1 MKIDNLYIIDWY
13 DNVITSIILSDNKKY
28 FLNCININ
36 FIDNQKTYYCVEL
49 DNNSFDKILKI
60 IKKSNLIKNDWN
72 TINLILNKINSLGSQ
87 EYIYRNSLLSAFF
100 PPTFSFDKGC
110 PKGSQGF
117 CHSPQTFRRPFSR
130 LASK

>member
-1 MKIDNLYIIDWY
+1 MKINNLYIIDWY

-72 TINLILNKINSLGSQ
+72 TINLILNKINSLDNIALLKTESLSVGTVIALQ
-87 EYIYRNSLLSAFF
+87 ETNNIINIKLPVDISNFYENL
-100 PPTFSFDKGC
+100 
-110 PKGSQGF
+110 
-117 CHSPQTFRRPFSR
+117 
-130 LASK
+130 

>member
-60 IKKSNLIKNDWN
+60 IKKSNLIKNDWK
-72 TINLILNKINSLGSQ
+72 TINLILNKINSLDNIALLKTESLSVGTVIALQ
-87 EYIYRNSLLSAFF
+87 ETNNIINIKLPVDISNFYENL
-100 PPTFSFDKGC
+100 
-110 PKGSQGF
+110 
-117 CHSPQTFRRPFSR
+117 
-130 LASK
+130 

>member
-1 MKIDNLYIIDWY
+1 MKIDNLYIIDQY

-72 TINLILNKINSLGSQ
+72 TINLILNKINSLDNIALLKTESLSVGTVIALQ
-87 EYIYRNSLLSAFF
+87 ETNNIINIKLPVDISNFYENL
-100 PPTFSFDKGC
+100 
-110 PKGSQGF
+110 
-117 CHSPQTFRRPFSR
+117 
-130 LASK
+130 

>member
-1 MKIDNLYIIDWY
+1 MKIDNLYIIDQY

-36 FIDNQKTYYCVEL
+36 FINNQKTYYCVEL

-72 TINLILNKINSLGSQ
+72 TINLILNKINSLDNIALLKTESLSVGTVIALQ
-87 EYIYRNSLLSAFF
+87 ETNNIINIKLPVDISNFYENL
-100 PPTFSFDKGC
+100 
-110 PKGSQGF
+110 
-117 CHSPQTFRRPFSR
+117 
-130 LASK
+130 

>member
-72 TINLILNKINSLGSQ
+72 TINLILNKINSLDNIALLKTESLSVGTVIALQ
-87 EYIYRNSLLSAFF
+87 ETNNIINIKLPVDIS
-100 PPTFSFDKGC
+100 SFYEN
-110 PKGSQGF
+110 
-117 CHSPQTFRRPFSR
+117 
-130 LASK
+130 L

>member
-72 TINLILNKINSLGSQ
+72 TINLILNKINSLDNIALLKTESLSVGTVIALQ
-87 EYIYRNSLLSAFF
+87 ETNNIINIKLPVDISNFYENL
-100 PPTFSFDKGC
+100 
-110 PKGSQGF
+110 
-117 CHSPQTFRRPFSR
+117 
-130 LASK
+130 

>member
-72 TINLILNKINSLGSQ
+72 TINLILNKINSLDNIALLKTESLSVGTVIALQ
-87 EYIYRNSLLSAFF
+87 ETNNLINIKLPVDIS
-100 PPTFSFDKGC
+100 SFYEN
-110 PKGSQGF
+110 
-117 CHSPQTFRRPFSR
+117 
-130 LASK
+130 L

>member
-28 FLNCININ
+28 FLFFININ

-72 TINLILNKINSLGSQ
+72 TINLILNKINSLDNIALLKTESLSVGTVIALQ
-87 EYIYRNSLLSAFF
+87 ETNNIINIKLPVDISNFYENL
-100 PPTFSFDKGC
+100 
-110 PKGSQGF
+110 
-117 CHSPQTFRRPFSR
+117 
-130 LASK
+130 

>member
-13 DNVITSIILSDNKKY
+13 DNVITSVILSDNKKY

-36 FIDNQKTYYCVEL
+36 FINNQKTYYCVEL

-72 TINLILNKINSLGSQ
+72 TINLILNKINSLDNIALLKTESLSVGTVIALQ
-87 EYIYRNSLLSAFF
+87 ETNNIINIKLPVDIS
-100 PPTFSFDKGC
+100 SFYEN
-110 PKGSQGF
+110 
-117 CHSPQTFRRPFSR
+117 
-130 LASK
+130 L

>member
-1 MKIDNLYIIDWY
+1 MHNRYNLYIIDWY

-36 FIDNQKTYYCVEL
+36 FINNQKTYYCVEL

-72 TINLILNKINSLGSQ
+72 TINLILNKINSLDNIALLKTESLSVGTVLALQ
-87 EYIYRNSLLSAFF
+87 ETNNLINIKLPVDIS
-100 PPTFSFDKGC
+100 SFYEN
-110 PKGSQGF
+110 
-117 CHSPQTFRRPFSR
+117 
-130 LASK
+130 L

>member
-13 DNVITSIILSDNKKY
+13 DNVITSVILSDNKKY

-72 TINLILNKINSLGSQ
+72 TINLILNKINSLDNIALLKTESLSVGTVIALQ
-87 EYIYRNSLLSAFF
+87 ETNNIINIKLPVDIS
-100 PPTFSFDKGC
+100 SFYEN
-110 PKGSQGF
+110 
-117 CHSPQTFRRPFSR
+117 
-130 LASK
+130 L

>member
-13 DNVITSIILSDNKKY
+13 DNVITSVILSDNKKY

-72 TINLILNKINSLGSQ
+72 TINLILNKINSLDNIALLKTESLSVGTVLALQ
-87 EYIYRNSLLSAFF
+87 ETNNLINIKLPVDIS
-100 PPTFSFDKGC
+100 SFYEN
-110 PKGSQGF
+110 
-117 CHSPQTFRRPFSR
+117 
-130 LASK
+130 L

>member
-1 MKIDNLYIIDWY
+1 MGFVKERLDNLYIIDWY

-72 TINLILNKINSLGSQ
+72 TINLILNKINSLDNIALLKTESLSVGTVIALQ
-87 EYIYRNSLLSAFF
+87 ETNNIINIKLPVDISNFYENL
-100 PPTFSFDKGC
+100 
-110 PKGSQGF
+110 
-117 CHSPQTFRRPFSR
+117 
-130 LASK
+130 

>member
-13 DNVITSIILSDNKKY
+13 DNVITSVILSDNKKY

-60 IKKSNLIKNDWN
+60 IKKSNLIKNDWK
-72 TINLILNKINSLGSQ
+72 TINLILNKINSLDNIALLKTESLSVGTVIALQ
-87 EYIYRNSLLSAFF
+87 ETNNIINIKLPVDISNFYENL
-100 PPTFSFDKGC
+100 
-110 PKGSQGF
+110 
-117 CHSPQTFRRPFSR
+117 
-130 LASK
+130 

>member
-36 FIDNQKTYYCVEL
+36 FINNQKTYYCVEL

-60 IKKSNLIKNDWN
+60 IKKSNLIKNDWK
-72 TINLILNKINSLGSQ
+72 TINLIHNKINSLDNIALLKTESLSVGTVLALQ
-87 EYIYRNSLLSAFF
+87 ETNNLINIKLPVDIS
-100 PPTFSFDKGC
+100 SFYEN
-110 PKGSQGF
+110 
-117 CHSPQTFRRPFSR
+117 
-130 LASK
+130 L

>member
-72 TINLILNKINSLGSQ
+72 TINLILNKINSLDNIALLKTESLSVGTDIALQ
-87 EYIYRNSLLSAFF
+87 ETNNIINIKLPVDISNFYENL
-100 PPTFSFDKGC
+100 
-110 PKGSQGF
+110 
-117 CHSPQTFRRPFSR
+117 
-130 LASK
+130 

>member
-13 DNVITSIILSDNKKY
+13 DNVITSVILSDNKKY

-60 IKKSNLIKNDWN
+60 IKKSNLIKNDWK
-72 TINLILNKINSLGSQ
+72 TINLILNKINSLDNIALLKTESLSVGTVLALQ
-87 EYIYRNSLLSAFF
+87 ETNNIINIKLPVDISNFYENL
-100 PPTFSFDKGC
+100 
-110 PKGSQGF
+110 
-117 CHSPQTFRRPFSR
+117 
-130 LASK
+130 

>member
-72 TINLILNKINSLGSQ
+72 TINLILNKINSLDNIALLKTESLSVGTVIALQ
-87 EYIYRNSLLSAFF
+87 ETNNLINIKLPVDISNFYENL
-100 PPTFSFDKGC
+100 
-110 PKGSQGF
+110 
-117 CHSPQTFRRPFSR
+117 
-130 LASK
+130 

>member
-13 DNVITSIILSDNKKY
+13 DNVITSVILSDNKKY

-60 IKKSNLIKNDWN
+60 INKSNLIKNDWN
-72 TINLILNKINSLGSQ
+72 TINLILNKINSLDNIALLKTESLSVGTVIALQ
-87 EYIYRNSLLSAFF
+87 ETNNIINIKLPVDISNFYENL
-100 PPTFSFDKGC
+100 
-110 PKGSQGF
+110 
-117 CHSPQTFRRPFSR
+117 
-130 LASK
+130 

>member
-13 DNVITSIILSDNKKY
+13 DNVITSVILSDNKKY

-72 TINLILNKINSLGSQ
+72 TINLILNKINSLDNIALLKTESLSVGTVIALQ
-87 EYIYRNSLLSAFF
+87 ETNNIINIKLPVDISNFYENL
-100 PPTFSFDKGC
+100 
-110 PKGSQGF
+110 
-117 CHSPQTFRRPFSR
+117 
-130 LASK
+130 

>member
-72 TINLILNKINSLGSQ
+72 TINLILNKINSLDNIALLKTESLSVGTVLALQ
-87 EYIYRNSLLSAFF
+87 ETNNLINIKLPVDIS
-100 PPTFSFDKGC
+100 SFYEN
-110 PKGSQGF
+110 
-117 CHSPQTFRRPFSR
+117 
-130 LASK
+130 L

>member
-13 DNVITSIILSDNKKY
+13 DNVITSVILSDNKKY

-60 IKKSNLIKNDWN
+60 IKKSNLIKNDWK
-72 TINLILNKINSLGSQ
+72 TITLILNKINSPDNIALLKTESLSVGTVIALQ
-87 EYIYRNSLLSAFF
+87 ETNNIINIKLPVDISNFYENL
-100 PPTFSFDKGC
+100 
-110 PKGSQGF
+110 
-117 CHSPQTFRRPFSR
+117 
-130 LASK
+130 

>member
-13 DNVITSIILSDNKKY
+13 DNVITSVILSDNKKY

-36 FIDNQKTYYCVEL
+36 FINNQKTYYCVEL

-72 TINLILNKINSLGSQ
+72 TINLILNKINSLDNIALLKTESLSVGTVIALQ
-87 EYIYRNSLLSAFF
+87 ETNNIINIKLPVDISNFYENL
-100 PPTFSFDKGC
+100 
-110 PKGSQGF
+110 
-117 CHSPQTFRRPFSR
+117 
-130 LASK
+130 

>member
-13 DNVITSIILSDNKKY
+13 DNVITSVILSDNKKY

-60 IKKSNLIKNDWN
+60 INKSNLIKNDWN
-72 TINLILNKINSLGSQ
+72 TINLILNKINSLDNIALLKTESLSVGTVIALQ
-87 EYIYRNSLLSAFF
+87 ETNNIINIKLPVDIS
-100 PPTFSFDKGC
+100 SFYEN
-110 PKGSQGF
+110 
-117 CHSPQTFRRPFSR
+117 
-130 LASK
+130 L

>member
-36 FIDNQKTYYCVEL
+36 FINNQKTYYCVEL

-72 TINLILNKINSLGSQ
+72 TINLILNKINSLDNIALLKTESLSVGTVIALQ
-87 EYIYRNSLLSAFF
+87 ETNNIINIKLPVDISNFYENL
-100 PPTFSFDKGC
+100 
-110 PKGSQGF
+110 
-117 CHSPQTFRRPFSR
+117 
-130 LASK
+130 